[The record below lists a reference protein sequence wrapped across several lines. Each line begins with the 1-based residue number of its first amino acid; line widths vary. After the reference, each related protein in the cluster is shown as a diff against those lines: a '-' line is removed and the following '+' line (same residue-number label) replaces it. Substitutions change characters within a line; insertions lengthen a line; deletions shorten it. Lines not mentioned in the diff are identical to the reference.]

1 MPVAK
6 GATLDPAQTRA
17 AMIDAASRLLYMRGL
32 DGIGVAELCATVGVS
47 KETLYRHFGSK
58 DGLVAAVLQARSEQL
73 VAGLREA
80 VAAAGDD
87 PAAQLTA
94 VFEVVGRRHAEAT
107 FRGCAVMNAATQRHD
122 GPARAVATGHL
133 DRYLDLLVGIARAAG
148 AADPE
153 VLGRQFLTLV
163 EGSTVLADHHRDTRA
178 AATARD
184 AALALLRLQAPPR
197 RA

>member
-17 AMIDAASRLLYMRGL
+17 AILAAASRLLYARGL
-32 DGIGVAELCATVGVS
+32 DGIGVAELCTTIGVS

-58 DGLVAAVLQARSEQL
+58 DGLAAAVLEERSERL
-73 VAGLREA
+73 VAGLRA
-80 VAAAGDD
+80 AADAAGDD
-87 PAAQLTA
+87 PAAQLAA
-94 VFEVVGRRHAEAT
+94 VFDVIGRRHAAAT

-122 GPARAVATGHL
+122 GPARAVATRHL

-148 AADPE
+148 AAEPQ

-163 EGSTVLADHHRDTRA
+163 EGSTVLADHHGDPGA
-178 AATARD
+178 AAVARD
-184 AALALLRLQAPPR
+184 AALALLRLGR
-197 RA
+197 